1 MDIKQL
7 FKDLEVHGLHESDL
21 HTDYGYGNTE
31 DTLNA
36 SIETE
41 DGALLEVSFLVIGKY
56 STFGNLRITEIKIKE
71 TNCWENDYEEY
82 RLNEL
87 ELAILEDVLKK
98 KVQAYF

>member
-41 DGALLEVSFLVIGKY
+41 DGALLEVSFLAIGKY
-56 STFGNLRITEIKIKE
+56 STFGNLRITEIQIKE
-71 TNCWENDYEEY
+71 TNCWENDSDEY

-87 ELAILEDVLKK
+87 ELIELAYILRK
-98 KVQAYF
+98 KVQEYF